1 MGRGMGFYGF
11 GFFAHTLSFSHPMG
25 DKHSEKFERSVRFHR
40 GFRYCCHHF
49 LATGDQCEYDNRAI
63 AGGGNT
69 TRDVQLWRVISDFH
83 DGWSGPSHEY
93 KHEAFYV
100 SIIRHYFSCNEKYD
114 VVWLAFKKIRGNLIM
129 KKRDEINAFLGK
141 DTEFEGKLSFK
152 GAVRID
158 GHFTGEIFTEGTLIV
173 GELAIIES
181 NIHVS
186 HIIISGE
193 IRGNIIADN
202 RIEIHA
208 PGKVFGN
215 IQAPTVVIEEGV
227 IFEGNCS
234 MRGIGQAE
242 DKKLAV
248 IS

>member
-1 MGRGMGFYGF
+1 M
-11 GFFAHTLSFSHPMG
+11 
-25 DKHSEKFERSVRFHR
+25 
-40 GFRYCCHHF
+40 
-49 LATGDQCEYDNRAI
+49 I
-63 AGGGNT
+63 
-69 TRDVQLWRVISDFH
+69 
-83 DGWSGPSHEY
+83 
-93 KHEAFYV
+93 
-100 SIIRHYFSCNEKYD
+100 
-114 VVWLAFKKIRGNLIM
+114 WLAFKKFIGNFVM

-152 GAVRID
+152 GTVRID

-173 GELAIIES
+173 GELAVIGS

-227 IFEGNCS
+227 IFEGNCR
-234 MRGIGQAE
+234 MRGTEKVE

>member
-1 MGRGMGFYGF
+1 
-11 GFFAHTLSFSHPMG
+11 
-25 DKHSEKFERSVRFHR
+25 
-40 GFRYCCHHF
+40 
-49 LATGDQCEYDNRAI
+49 
-63 AGGGNT
+63 
-69 TRDVQLWRVISDFH
+69 
-83 DGWSGPSHEY
+83 
-93 KHEAFYV
+93 
-100 SIIRHYFSCNEKYD
+100 
-114 VVWLAFKKIRGNLIM
+114 M
-129 KKRDEINAFLGK
+129 KNRDEINAFLGR

-158 GHFTGEIFTEGTLIV
+158 GRFTGEIFTEGTLIV
-173 GELAIIES
+173 GESAVVKS
-181 NIHVS
+181 DIHVS

-215 IQAPTVVIEEGV
+215 IQAPAVVIEEGV
-227 IFEGNCS
+227 IFEGNCR
-234 MRGIGQAE
+234 MQKIDKNA

>member
-1 MGRGMGFYGF
+1 
-11 GFFAHTLSFSHPMG
+11 
-25 DKHSEKFERSVRFHR
+25 
-40 GFRYCCHHF
+40 
-49 LATGDQCEYDNRAI
+49 
-63 AGGGNT
+63 
-69 TRDVQLWRVISDFH
+69 
-83 DGWSGPSHEY
+83 
-93 KHEAFYV
+93 
-100 SIIRHYFSCNEKYD
+100 
-114 VVWLAFKKIRGNLIM
+114 M

-173 GELAIIES
+173 GEMAVIES

-227 IFEGNCS
+227 IFEGNCR
-234 MRGIGQAE
+234 MRGTQKAD

>member
-1 MGRGMGFYGF
+1 
-11 GFFAHTLSFSHPMG
+11 
-25 DKHSEKFERSVRFHR
+25 
-40 GFRYCCHHF
+40 
-49 LATGDQCEYDNRAI
+49 
-63 AGGGNT
+63 
-69 TRDVQLWRVISDFH
+69 
-83 DGWSGPSHEY
+83 
-93 KHEAFYV
+93 
-100 SIIRHYFSCNEKYD
+100 
-114 VVWLAFKKIRGNLIM
+114 M

-152 GAVRID
+152 GTVRID

-173 GELAIIES
+173 GELAVIGS

-227 IFEGNCS
+227 IFEGNCR
-234 MRGIGQAE
+234 MRGTEKVE